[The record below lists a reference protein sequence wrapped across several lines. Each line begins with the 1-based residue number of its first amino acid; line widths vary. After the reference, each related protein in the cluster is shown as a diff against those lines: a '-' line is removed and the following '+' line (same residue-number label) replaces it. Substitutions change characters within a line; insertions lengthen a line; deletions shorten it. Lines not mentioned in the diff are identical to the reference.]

1 MSARQDLAED
11 CSGAR
16 RSHDSIISM
25 KRAPV
30 SLPLTS
36 LRSRDPAAREVSTK
50 THRPRPSTSSR
61 GTPIPARP
69 RDTREPTADT
79 TRATQTSPAPAT
91 TPRRDREVQ
100 ADPEVPRALRALRAL
115 WAAATSVTSARA
127 DATDAAVAAETAA
140 KAAKAAIRG
149 NARLGTPSRPRLSR
163 PRPSRPRPSRPRPSR
178 PRTSRRS
185 GRTPRTRTPSAPPR
199 TSARVSLCVDRRA
212 TPTSNRRNTAPR

>member
-1 MSARQDLAED
+1 M
-11 CSGAR
+11 
-16 RSHDSIISM
+16 DSIISM

-79 TRATQTSPAPAT
+79 TRATQTSPAPANP
-91 TPRRDREVQ
+91 PRHDREVP
-100 ADPEVPRALRALRAL
+100 ADLEVPRALRAL
-115 WAAATSVTSARA
+115 WAAATSATSARA

-149 NARLGTPSRPRLSR
+149 NARLGTPSRPR
-163 PRPSRPRPSRPRPSR
+163 PSRPRPSR
-178 PRTSRRS
+178 PRTRHREPSRRRS
-185 GRTPRTRTPSAPPR
+185 GRTPRSRTPSAPPR